1 MNGSKGPPAL
11 CGCGQTPL
19 FCLIRATRYPSA
31 QTPKQENTCA
41 HGPWSRTGSRCKE
54 IELPTPEPKGT
65 EVLLEVTHCGVCHSD
80 LHIWEGYYDVG
91 GGQKMSLVDRG
102 VTLPL
107 AMGHEIVGRVVKL
120 GPDAKGVKVG
130 DLRIVFPWLGCGTC
144 EKCLAEDDNMCA
156 VAARSLGVY
165 PNGGYGTHVIAP
177 HPRHLVDPGTLDPA
191 VAATYACSG
200 ITVYSAIKKAMPLTP
215 TQAIVLVGAGG
226 LGLNAIAVLKALK
239 HQNIISVDISAGKAR
254 SGAEGRRAQGGG
266 RQRRGPGRSPS
277 ASSEAAGG
285 PVLAVIDLVN
295 GTATARFAFGALRK
309 GGKLIQVGLF
319 GGELMLPLPIM
330 AIRALTVQGSYVGN
344 PKELRELVKL
354 AQDGDASGAAGR
366 HGAAEPGLRRADA
379 PARRQG
385 HRPAGPEGGGAWHE
399 RRRSP
404 HARSS

>member
-1 MNGSKGPPAL
+1 MRAWAVVENG
-11 CGCGQTPL
+11 QPL
-19 FCLIRATRYPSA
+19 
-31 QTPKQENTCA
+31 
-41 HGPWSRTGSRCKE
+41 KE

-107 AMGHEIVGRVVKL
+107 AMGHEIVGRVAKL
-120 GPDAKGVKVG
+120 GPDATGVKVG

-144 EKCLAEDDNMCA
+144 ETCLNEEDNMCT

-165 PNGGYGTHVIAP
+165 QNGGYGTHVIAP

-200 ITVYSAIKKAMPLTP
+200 ITVFSAIKKAMPIP
-215 TQAIVLVGAGG
+215 PREAIVLVGAGG

-239 HQNIISVDISAGKAR
+239 HQNIVSVDIDPVKRDAALKAGAHKVVDG
-254 SGAEGRRAQGGG
+254 SGDGAAVT
-266 RQRRGPGRSPS
+266 QRIID
-277 ASSEAAGG
+277 AAGG

-330 AIRALTVQGSYVGN
+330 AIRALTVRGSYVGN

-354 AQDGDASGAAGR
+354 AQEGSLEALPVATVPQSQAHDALMRLRDGKVTGR
-366 HGAAEPGLRRADA
+366 LVLKADA
-379 PARRQG
+379 A
-385 HRPAGPEGGGAWHE
+385 
-399 RRRSP
+399 
-404 HARSS
+404 